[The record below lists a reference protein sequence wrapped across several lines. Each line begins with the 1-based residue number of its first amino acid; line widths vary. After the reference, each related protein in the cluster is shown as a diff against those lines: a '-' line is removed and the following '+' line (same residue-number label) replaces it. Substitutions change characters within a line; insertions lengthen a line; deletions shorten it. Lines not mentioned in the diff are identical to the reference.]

1 MKCDLCTAWIKKRT
15 LHIAVSDIFQKL
27 VFAGNSM
34 RFGKACMR
42 SKTAI
47 QTWSDCEPCFSILF
61 LVASSEEFCFMFHDD
76 LVNSRLY
83 TDSWSI
89 GSPTGRK
96 AANGVGRWAWPGGT
110 FRVWWCLGGEGTKNT
125 FLFACGACWI
135 LVPHTSVSG
144 KTLFKFRSDVFSVG
158 SQNLNIMCQGQE
170 SWPGVKPKIDFSRSP
185 DTYFDAS
192 WPEKYSGV
200 FSFSLSL
207 QDKKLHAI
215 NLFKNGLFSLKPT
228 GSI

>member
-125 FLFACGACWI
+125 FFICMWCLLDSC
-135 LVPHTSVSG
+135 S
-144 KTLFKFRSDVFSVG
+144 
-158 SQNLNIMCQGQE
+158 
-170 SWPGVKPKIDFSRSP
+170 
-185 DTYFDAS
+185 TY
-192 WPEKYSGV
+192 
-200 FSFSLSL
+200 LSEWE
-207 QDKKLHAI
+207 
-215 NLFKNGLFSLKPT
+215 NTF
-228 GSI
+228 